1 MNFVIDIV
9 DTLLKGWEHFRSLGP
24 LYASSMLLFVVLCS
38 VAAFTKSARYH
49 SGFAVFYFVYN
60 GAMLS
65 SNLLRL
71 M

>member
-9 DTLLKGWEHFRSLGP
+9 DTLLKGWERFLSLGP
-24 LYASSMLLFVVLCS
+24 LYAGSMLLFIVLCAI
-38 VAAFTKSARYH
+38 AAFTKSARYH
-49 SGFAVFYFVYN
+49 SAFAVFYFVYN
-60 GAMLS
+60 AAMLG